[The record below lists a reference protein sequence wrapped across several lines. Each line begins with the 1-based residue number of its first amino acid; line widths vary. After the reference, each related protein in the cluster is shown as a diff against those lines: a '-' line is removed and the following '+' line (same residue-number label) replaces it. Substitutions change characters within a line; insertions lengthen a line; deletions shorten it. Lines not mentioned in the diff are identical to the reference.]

1 MVTVFESKSLVRRYC
16 TVYCSVD
23 IYCNKCNPP
32 PPNKTRCPIAIS
44 HRLIDISRVCIVQH
58 IETTRFYTRVVTQ
71 SGYTGH
77 GHSLLGNC
85 GQNEFSAFSFWIRS
99 VQSYHQMADSRHR
112 AASLAYNLY
121 DIETWSGRRHA
132 EIRRCGKLG
141 NNWTDN
147 KLVRE
152 KRLGRTSKLFIVY
165 AWKLSIHISAHC
177 RSCHSADT
185 ENLKLKTY
193 GLKNFRIDDRW

>member
-1 MVTVFESKSLVRRYC
+1 MVTVFFESKSLVRRYC

-58 IETTRFYTRVVTQ
+58 IETTRFYTREEVVTLA
-71 SGYTGH
+71 TAIVC
-77 GHSLLGNC
+77 L
-85 GQNEFSAFSFWIRS
+85 ATVDRTSFWLQS

-121 DIETWSGRRHA
+121 DIETWSVRRHA
-132 EIRRCGKLG
+132 EIRSCGKLG

-177 RSCHSADT
+177 RSCHSADA

-193 GLKNFRIDDRW
+193 GLKNFRIDNRW

>member
-1 MVTVFESKSLVRRYC
+1 MRRYC

-58 IETTRFYTRVVTQ
+58 IETTRFYTRQEVVTLATAIVCLATVDRM
-71 SGYTGH
+71 SFLH
-77 GHSLLGNC
+77 LVS
-85 GQNEFSAFSFWIRS
+85 EFEVFNLIIRWL
-99 VQSYHQMADSRHR
+99 MADTRHR

-132 EIRRCGKLG
+132 EIRSCGKLG

-152 KRLGRTSKLFIVY
+152 KRLRRTSKLFIVY
-165 AWKLSIHISAHC
+165 A
-177 RSCHSADT
+177 
-185 ENLKLKTY
+185 
-193 GLKNFRIDDRW
+193 

>member
-1 MVTVFESKSLVRRYC
+1 MHCSAYWDNKVLHKRR
-16 TVYCSVD
+16 
-23 IYCNKCNPP
+23 
-32 PPNKTRCPIAIS
+32 
-44 HRLIDISRVCIVQH
+44 
-58 IETTRFYTRVVTQ
+58 
-71 SGYTGH
+71 SGYTCH

-85 GQNEFSAFSFWIRS
+85 GQNEFSAFSFWIQS

-121 DIETWSGRRHA
+121 DIETWCVRRHA
-132 EIRRCGKLG
+132 EIRSCGNLG

-177 RSCHSADT
+177 RSCHSADA
-185 ENLKLKTY
+185 ENLKLKTN
-193 GLKNFRIDDRW
+193 GLKNFRIDDRWYRYIHFCSIIDWYISICTCNVCIW